1 MYKDLEGK
9 VVVIT
14 GAGKGLG
21 KAMALRF
28 GEEKARVVINYRSTK
43 KDLDEIVRIIKAS
56 GGDAITVQADISKE
70 EDVKRLINEA
80 VETFGTLDVMVNN
93 AGVENE
99 VPSHELSLED
109 WNKVISTNLTGC
121 FLGSREAIK
130 YMVEHNIKGSVI
142 NMSSVHEQIPW
153 PHFVHYAASKGG
165 VKLMSETL
173 ALEYA
178 PKGIRVNNIC
188 PGAINTPINEEK
200 FNDPEAKKQVLD
212 LIPMG
217 YIGKPEEVAACAVWL
232 ASKESSYVTG
242 LSLFVDGGMT
252 QYPGFQAGRG

>member
-14 GAGKGLG
+14 GASKGLG

-28 GEEKARVVINYRSTK
+28 GEEKAKVVINYRSTE
-43 KDLDEIVRIIKAS
+43 KDLDEIVRIIKAC

-99 VPSHELSLED
+99 MPSHELSLED

-130 YMVEHNIKGSVI
+130 YMVEHKIKGSVI